1 MDSVSG
7 LRELTPAEWELV
19 SGGVW
24 TDGFGNPEIFVNG
37 GGYWYSYDMWGD
49 SVGYG
54 GGGDGGDRG
63 GAGDDSPPYDYA
75 NWLQQ
80 ECAADL
86 AVDMIAR
93 QIEALIKA
101 TPDWN
106 AREYGAIIYMVDGE
120 VRMGPLTRG
129 MTVAEAVALGLDA
142 PQTRFSTPSDLGN
155 GVILAVVH
163 SHPDVGYTNAED
175 LQNNYPSYY
184 TGSDGNASGDY
195 ATFESLVGSDSR
207 FSNSAAFAQYI
218 LGPDGVLREFNARD
232 GRLNPVNDPNAASR
246 SNLVSDRPCN
256 S

>member
-1 MDSVSG
+1 MGNVSG
-7 LRELTPAEWELV
+7 LRELTPAELELV

-24 TDGFGNPEIFVNG
+24 TDGFGNPEISVTG
-37 GGYWYSYDMWGD
+37 GDLWYSCNMWGD
-49 SVGYG
+49 ASGYG
-54 GGGDGGDRG
+54 GGVGGS
-63 GAGDDSPPYDYA
+63 APYDYA
-75 NWLQQ
+75 DWLQQ

-106 AREYGAIIYMVDGE
+106 AREYGAVIYMVDGE

-129 MTVAEAVALGLDA
+129 MTVAEAIAQGLDA
-142 PQTRFSTPSDLGN
+142 PETRISVPSDLGN

-163 SHPDVGYTNAED
+163 SHPDVGYTNAQD
-175 LQNNYPSYY
+175 LQNLYPSYY
-184 TGSDGNASGDY
+184 TGSNGVASGDY

-218 LGPDGVLREFNARD
+218 FGPDGVLREFNARD

-246 SNLVSDRPCN
+246 SNLASDRPCN
-256 S
+256 L